1 MNAAALS
8 GLSSGAPASLPGQLI
23 EAAPDACVLRFPL
36 PPSLPIPLYVSAP
49 EGVRL
54 VTWVLDGLGA
64 GAAEGP
70 VCLLV
75 LEGAGAALRD
85 GVTVATHFRDLAVQP
100 APAWADALSAAERI
114 LLARALLSAGT
125 AGLAPLGRLFGLVE
139 AAIAALPVAE
149 DAPDLTDEDGGW
161 SLGGTAVP
169 HGLLFRTRA
178 GWGCARVARSRLR
191 FGNHPSKHP
200 RQNLTLEP
208 VWGAH
213 PEGLPERSYALSAH
227 GFTALTR

>member
-1 MNAAALS
+1 MTDDDMTT
-8 GLSSGAPASLPGQLI
+8 PASFTLTRTLEAPRALVWRAWTDPALTARWWHPAGVEVETKFQIGSREAYIPALQDGSIDLI
-23 EAAPDACVLRFPL
+23 PDYTGNLLRFL
-36 PPSLPIPLYVSAP
+36 DAEATASSA
-49 EGVRL
+49 EDV
-54 VTWVLDGLGA
+54 D
-64 GAAEGP
+64 
-70 VCLLV
+70 
-75 LEGAGAALRD
+75 
-85 GVTVATHFRDLAVQP
+85 
-100 APAWADALSAAERI
+100 
-114 LLARALLSAGT
+114 
-125 AGLAPLGRLFGLVE
+125 
-139 AAIAALPVAE
+139 AALPAAE
-149 DAPDLTDEDGGW
+149 DAPDLADEDGGW

-208 VWGAH
+208 VWGAP